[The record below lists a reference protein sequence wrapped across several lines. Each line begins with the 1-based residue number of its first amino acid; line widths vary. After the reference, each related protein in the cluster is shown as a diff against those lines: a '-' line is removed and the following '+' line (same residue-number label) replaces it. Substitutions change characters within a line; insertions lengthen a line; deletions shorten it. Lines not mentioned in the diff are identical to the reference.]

1 MPSFMS
7 CNTSRCD
14 TWRIV
19 DVLAQPQGLGTRIIV
34 IFQDPR
40 SGLDCHVLKALRI
53 EQAARHLCPSD
64 SALGA
69 DFRILGKVEFD
80 TSLRVQPQQQT
91 RKNQYPKKRI
101 AKHVWISPAEYAG
114 TKNTAHQAEGVAP

>member
-19 DVLAQPQGLGTRIIV
+19 DVLAQPQGLGTRIVV
-34 IFQDPR
+34 IFQDPW

-69 DFRILGKVEFD
+69 DFRIFGKVEFD
-80 TSLRVQPQQQT
+80 APLTAPTADQEEPIS
-91 RKNQYPKKRI
+91 KKADR
-101 AKHVWISPAEYAG
+101 
-114 TKNTAHQAEGVAP
+114 